1 MVPSIVIG
9 VLTGLAFIGVV
20 SYLLY
25 LKVHGRN
32 IDEEDCQFAR
42 NRRVLNSFRAQRQR
56 ERKASLKKKR
66 ELDRLDRLESKKRNK
81 VSRLIRISP
90 VYRQK

>member
-9 VLTGLAFIGVV
+9 FLTGLAFIGAV

-42 NRRVLNSFRAQRQR
+42 NRHVLNSFRAQRQR

-66 ELDRLDRLESKKRNK
+66 ELDRLESKKNRTR
-81 VSRLIRISP
+81 SLG
-90 VYRQK
+90 